1 MLKDLSSQ
9 IVCQAHHMIC
19 SNATTTHFTYIA
31 IHCRYLSSIYDE
43 RQNIVCC
50 LAWGSYETTKS
61 GSRGCL
67 RFFCL
72 LLAPFLSYQVTLSNL
87 NIKLCAIFYNMVCH
101 IWLIS
106 VGGMPAFEEKGG
118 GGLGKRKF
126 RGNGMKGGRGKYG
139 LDLMY
144 EKRRNKE
151 RQNIETTIIF
161 HEAQSYLKG

>member
-1 MLKDLSSQ
+1 MGAGAVSDSF
-9 IVCQAHHMIC
+9 A
-19 SNATTTHFTYIA
+19 
-31 IHCRYLSSIYDE
+31 
-43 RQNIVCC
+43 
-50 LAWGSYETTKS
+50 
-61 GSRGCL
+61 
-67 RFFCL
+67 FFWH
-72 LLAPFLSYQVTLSNL
+72 PFSLTRLPCPTLILSYVPF
-87 NIKLCAIFYNMVCH
+87 FYNMVCH

-151 RQNIETTIIF
+151 R
-161 HEAQSYLKG
+161 